1 MNIINEIG
9 DTVRGQEMLGRTA
22 ERAHQRAQRTSG
34 ADKQIH
40 EKTEWDAYQ
49 TSAGNSRKH
58 LDGET
63 PVVGVSIGITKNMD
77 NYESLRA
84 DVWLTDK
91 KQDNE
96 TLEEAYSRVAK
107 ITSEVLQEI
116 VGEYV

>member
-1 MNIINEIG
+1 
-9 DTVRGQEMLGRTA
+9 
-22 ERAHQRAQRTSG
+22 
-34 ADKQIH
+34 
-40 EKTEWDAYQ
+40 
-49 TSAGNSRKH
+49 
-58 LDGET
+58 
-63 PVVGVSIGITKNMD
+63 MD

>member
-1 MNIINEIG
+1 MAIKNNTLKASLAAKAKENA
-9 DTVRGQEMLGRTA
+9 TVTQGTRGE
-22 ERAHQRAQRTSG
+22 QRELKKG
-34 ADKQIH
+34 VPADH
-40 EKTEWDAYQ
+40 
-49 TSAGNSRKH
+49 SRKH
-58 LDGET
+58 LDSDT
-63 PVVGVSIGITKNMD
+63 SVVGVSIGITKNMD

-91 KQDNE
+91 KADNE

>member
-1 MNIINEIG
+1 MAALKSNKLKTSLAAKAKENA
-9 DTVRGQEMLGRTA
+9 TVTRGTRGEQTELKKGVPA
-22 ERAHQRAQRTSG
+22 EH
-34 ADKQIH
+34 
-40 EKTEWDAYQ
+40 
-49 TSAGNSRKH
+49 SRKH

-116 VGEYV
+116 VGEYI